1 MRVSSQ
7 AIKSTPRKTL
17 IARNVISC
25 KLPIGVDTIYNVP
38 IPADYTMPAGRQ
50 VTTKQFMMGNDILA
64 QAAFDVGAEIMFG
77 YPITPTTEVLAT
89 WVKLAEK
96 NNKKYLQTEDE
107 GAAGFGVCGAVL
119 AGHKAFTA
127 TAGPGTI
134 LMQDPLVMAEA
145 MRLPMVV
152 FVGQRGGPSTG
163 QVIYSQQEVTMAA
176 FGGNGEGLRVVYS
189 TSSLQDLYN
198 YAIKAFNTAWKY
210 RFPTILLYD
219 GYQGKMKGAV
229 DFNTQQATSNT
240 PQAESILTT
249 NMRNT
254 YNQEEEIGELVLK
267 YKEEFDRVTSEIV
280 EYEAVNADDAQ
291 IMIVVHGIVAA
302 CARVAIENLRKQGI
316 SVGLFRPI
324 TLWPFPK
331 QAALQTLQKAKR
343 IITFESSLGQ
353 MARILERELWGL
365 NLPVTEVNKPA
376 VGFTPEEI
384 EEKVKNLVQN
394 G

>member
-1 MRVSSQ
+1 
-7 AIKSTPRKTL
+7 
-17 IARNVISC
+17 
-25 KLPIGVDTIYNVP
+25 
-38 IPADYTMPAGRQ
+38 
-50 VTTKQFMMGNDILA
+50 MGNDILA
-64 QAAFDVGAEIMFG
+64 QAAFDAGAEIMFG

-89 WVKLAEK
+89 WVRLAEK

-189 TSSLQDLYN
+189 TSGLQDLYN

-229 DFNTQQATSNT
+229 EISHQQSAISNQFYQ
-240 PQAESILTT
+240 PILTT

-267 YKEEFDRVTSEIV
+267 YKEEFDRVTPEIV
-280 EYEAVNADDAQ
+280 EHETVNADDAQ
-291 IMIVVHGIVAA
+291 IMIVAHGIVAA
-302 CARVAIENLRKQGI
+302 CARVAIESLREQGV

-324 TLWPFPK
+324 TLWPFPTN
-331 QAALQTLQKAKR
+331 AAMQTLQKAKR

-353 MARILERELWGL
+353 MAKILKRELWGL
-365 NLPVTEVNKPA
+365 NLPISEINKPA
-376 VGFTPEEI
+376 IGFTPEEI
-384 EEKVKNLVQN
+384 EAKIKEFAQN